1 MRKKI
6 GELLVESG
14 AVTEEKVRNAL
25 GHQRAYGRG
34 ERLGRILVSMG
45 LVSPAAV
52 ARALATQF
60 DMPFVELPEVAP
72 EVIALIP
79 IDFQSEHR
87 VIPFRVEAEGRSE
100 RLHIAVED
108 PADLHVVDEL
118 RFQLRKTVRIYVAA
132 SDDIDNALSLARGE
146 KLEVVEA
153 IALEEDSGEVLS
165 IEQDTPGMVSGGR
178 FDPNAPKAP
187 PPPGAS
193 PSLLE
198 WELPEVP
205 AGKSKP
211 PPPVPTPLP
220 IPPPPPAPPRAAAPP
235 PPPPPQP
242 PPAPAQAAS
251 SMASS
256 DFLDALLGPTP
267 KPPPPPPPVP
277 DPTTP
282 RVPVVVFGGAAQGV
296 KPPPPPPPPP
306 EFSDADLQV
315 LDSIEKLAQGEEA
328 PLDSEKVKPAR
339 MVAALIRLLIKKG
352 VIQEL
357 EFLEELARK

>member
-34 ERLGRILVSMG
+34 DRLGRILISMG

-60 DMPFVELPEVAP
+60 DMPFVELPEIPP

-79 IDFQSEHR
+79 LDFQSEHR

-146 KLEVVEA
+146 KLDVVEA
-153 IALEEDSGEVLS
+153 IALEDDTGEVLN
-165 IEQDTPGMVSGGR
+165 IVQDTPGMVSGGR
-178 FDPNAPKAP
+178 FDPNAPKPAA
-187 PPPGAS
+187 AS
-193 PSLLE
+193 GDASILE
-198 WELPEVP
+198 WELPPEP
-205 AGKSKP
+205 PGKTKP

-220 IPPPPPAPPRAAAPP
+220 IPTPPPAPPRAAAPP
-235 PPPPPQP
+235 PPPPPS
-242 PPAPAQAAS
+242 APAAS
-251 SMASS
+251 SMAST
-256 DFLDALLGPTP
+256 DFLDALLGPAP
-267 KPPPPPPPVP
+267 KAPPPPPPPP

-315 LDSIEKLAQGEEA
+315 LDNIEKLAHGEETT
-328 PLDSEKVKPAR
+328 LDSEKVKPAR

-352 VIQEL
+352 LIQEL